1 MKLATTALGLVLG
14 LSAASASAQ
23 YGPTGAV
30 APQQLPRPTNPQDQQ
45 QQQQQPAQA
54 QPANGVKPS
63 KKALKAIIDLQTAVN
78 ANDTANIPAKVAAAN
93 AVAET
98 KEDRYL
104 IGQMQLKAALTS
116 KDNAALAAAI
126 DAVAGSGI
134 ASPPDVAQLYM
145 ALGSTY
151 YNAKQ
156 FDQAAAAF
164 ERGTAAN
171 PNNTD
176 LLINLGETR
185 FAQGRKQDA
194 ITFFQKAIQVRVAA
208 GQKPEEA
215 LYKRTLGI
223 AYDAQMPNAA
233 EIGRQWVAAYPS
245 AQSWRDAIAVYRNT
259 AKPDVEGTLDLLR
272 LMQATG
278 ALSQPADYSL
288 FATAAADQN
297 NFNEAQKVID
307 AGVAA
312 KHIDAGSPLFR
323 DIVSGLKTKPK
334 ATAADLA
341 EATKTAQSGMA
352 LLRIGDRYYAMSDYA
367 KAVELYKMASG
378 KSGVD
383 KDVANLHVGMALA
396 RSGDKAG
403 ATSALNSVGGTRAEI
418 AKFWLLYV
426 QQQA

>member
-1 MKLATTALGLVLG
+1 MKLASTALGLVRG
-14 LSAASASAQ
+14 LSAVSASAQ
-23 YGPTGAV
+23 PGPYGAV
-30 APQQLPRPTNPQDQQ
+30 APQQQPRPTNPQDQQ
-45 QQQQQPAQA
+45 QQPAQA
-54 QPANGVKPS
+54 QPSGGIKPS
-63 KKALKAIIDLQTAVN
+63 KKALKAIVELQTAVN
-78 ANDTANIPAKVAAAN
+78 ANDAANIPAKVAAAK

-104 IGQMQLKAALTS
+104 IGQMQLKAALAT

-126 DAVAGSGI
+126 NDVANSGI
-134 ASPPDVAQLYM
+134 ASPSDVAQLYM

-164 ERGTAAN
+164 ERGTALN

-176 LLINLGETR
+176 LLLNLGETR
-185 FAQGRKQDA
+185 FAQGRKQEA
-194 ITFFQKAIQVRVAA
+194 ITIFQRAIQVRTAA
-208 GQKPEEA
+208 GQKPEES

-223 AYDAQMPNAA
+223 AYDANLPNAA
-233 EIGRQWVAAYPS
+233 ELGRQWVAAYPS
-245 AQSWRDAIAVYRNT
+245 PQSWRDAIAVYRNT
-259 AKPDVEGTLDLLR
+259 AKPDVEGTLALLR

-288 FATAAADQN
+288 FATAAADQS
-297 NFNEAQKVID
+297 NFNEAQRVID

-312 KHIDAGSPLFR
+312 KHIDPTSPLFR
-323 DIVSGLKTKPK
+323 DIVAGLKAKPK

-352 LLRIGDRYYAMSDYA
+352 LLRIGDRYYAMGDYA
-367 KAVELYKMASG
+367 KAVELYRMAAG
-378 KSGVD
+378 KPGVD
-383 KDVANLHVGMALA
+383 KDVANLHLGMALA

-403 ATSALNSVGGTRAEI
+403 ATTALNAVGGARAEI

-426 QQQA
+426 QQQG

>member
-1 MKLATTALGLVLG
+1 MKLATTALGLALG

-23 YGPTGAV
+23 YGQQGAV
-30 APQQLPRPTNPQDQQ
+30 APPQLPRQTNPQDQQ
-45 QQQQQPAQA
+45 QQEQPAQA
-54 QPANGVKPS
+54 QPANSVKPS

-78 ANDTANIPAKVAAAN
+78 ANDTASIPAKVAAAQ
-93 AVAET
+93 AAAES

-104 IGQMQLKAALTS
+104 IGQMQLKAALAS
-116 KDNAALAAAI
+116 KDNAALAGAI
-126 DAVAGSGI
+126 DAIANSGI
-134 ASPPDVAQLYM
+134 ANASDVAQLYM

-156 FDQAAAAF
+156 FDQAATAF
-164 ERGTAAN
+164 ERGTALN

-176 LLINLGETR
+176 LLLNLGETR
-185 FAQGRKQDA
+185 FAQGRKQEA
-194 ITFFQKAIQVRVAA
+194 ITILQRAIQVRTAA

-215 LYKRTLGI
+215 LYKRTLAI
-223 AYDAQMPNAA
+223 AYDANLPNAA
-233 EIGRQWVAAYPS
+233 ELGRQWVAAYPS
-245 AQSWRDAIAVYRNT
+245 AQSWRDAIAVYRNMS
-259 AKPDVEGTLDLLR
+259 KPDVEGTLDLLR

-312 KHIDAGSPLFR
+312 KHIDASSPLFR
-323 DIVSGLKTKPK
+323 DIVSGLKAKPK
-334 ATAADLA
+334 ATTADLA

-352 LLRIGDRYYAMSDYA
+352 LLRIGDRYYAMGDFA

-378 KSGVD
+378 KAGVD
-383 KDVANLHVGMALA
+383 KDVANLHIGMALA

-403 ATSALNSVGGTRAEI
+403 ATSALNAVSGSRTEI